1 LVGSNQQPLIRSG
14 IVSTRDLSAQT
25 PASEWLRWQHRQAE
39 QAASIVPSST
49 NVPGVRTEKMARLEA
64 AFFVADG
71 PLSTRKLCQFS
82 LLADTSEVKELID
95 ELNAAYDAE
104 GSAFGIERVAS
115 GYQMLTRPR
124 FAHWLDQLHQRTAEL
139 KLSSPAMETLTIV
152 AYRQPITRADIEAIR
167 GVQCSEILKLLMER
181 GLVKIGGEDDSL
193 GRPYLYITTR
203 MFLELFGLRT
213 LDDLPSASEL
223 RLRPENKLALE
234 EPEEEEP
241 DAEEADEDEPHEDE
255 EWEEGDE
262 EDEDWDDDDE
272 EADDED
278 DQESA
283 A

>member
-1 LVGSNQQPLIRSG
+1 MVGSNQQPLNLSGGTLPLHARS
-14 IVSTRDLSAQT
+14 S
-25 PASEWLRWQHRQAE
+25 ASEWHRWQQRKTGEAIAVVRSSAE
-39 QAASIVPSST
+39 TSGFRS
-49 NVPGVRTEKMARLEA
+49 EKMARLEA
-64 AFFVADG
+64 TFFVADG
-71 PLSTRKLCQFS
+71 PLSTRKLCQFA

-95 ELNAAYDAE
+95 ELNRTYDEE

-213 LDDLPSASEL
+213 LDDLPSAAEL
-223 RLRPENKLALE
+223 RLRPKSSLSSQD
-234 EPEEEEP
+234 EEET
-241 DAEEADEDEPHEDE
+241 EELEDDELDEDSEE
-255 EWEEGDE
+255 EWEEWEEDDE
-262 EDEDWDDDDE
+262 EDEDWGEEDD
-272 EADDED
+272 D

>member
-1 LVGSNQQPLIRSG
+1 MVGSNQQPLNFGGVTLHQHARG
-14 IVSTRDLSAQT
+14 LS
-25 PASEWLRWQHRQAE
+25 SEWQRWQRRKAE
-39 QAASIVPSST
+39 QTIAT
-49 NVPGVRTEKMARLEA
+49 VRSPAETSGLRSEKMARLEA
-64 AFFVADG
+64 TFFVADG
-71 PLSTRKLCQFS
+71 PLSTRKLCQFA

-95 ELNAAYDAE
+95 ELNRSYDEE
-104 GSAFGIERVAS
+104 GSAFGIERIAS

-213 LDDLPSASEL
+213 LDDLPSAAEL
-223 RLRPENKLALE
+223 RLRLE
-234 EPEEEEP
+234 SPLPSEEEES
-241 DAEEADEDEPHEDE
+241 EELNDDQ
-255 EWEEGDE
+255 DE
-262 EDEDWDDDDE
+262 EDEDWDDDEDE
-272 EADDED
+272 DEQDWDDEDDD

>member
-1 LVGSNQQPLIRSG
+1 MVGSNQQPLSFGGVTLHQDARS
-14 IVSTRDLSAQT
+14 S
-25 PASEWLRWQHRQAE
+25 ASEWQRWQQRKTE
-39 QAASIVPSST
+39 LTIASVRSSVET
-49 NVPGVRTEKMARLEA
+49 SGLRSEKMARLEA
-64 AFFVADG
+64 TFFVADG
-71 PLSTRKLCQFS
+71 PLSTRKLCQFA

-95 ELNAAYDAE
+95 ELNRSYDEE
-104 GSAFGIERVAS
+104 GSAFGIVRIAS

-213 LDDLPSASEL
+213 LDDLPSAAEL
-223 RLRPENKLALE
+223 RLRPEAHLPA
-234 EPEEEEP
+234 EEEE
-241 DAEEADEDEPHEDE
+241 DTEELEAEEEEEWDED
-255 EWEEGDE
+255 
-262 EDEDWDDDDE
+262 DEDWDDDD
-272 EADDED
+272 
-278 DQESA
+278 QESA